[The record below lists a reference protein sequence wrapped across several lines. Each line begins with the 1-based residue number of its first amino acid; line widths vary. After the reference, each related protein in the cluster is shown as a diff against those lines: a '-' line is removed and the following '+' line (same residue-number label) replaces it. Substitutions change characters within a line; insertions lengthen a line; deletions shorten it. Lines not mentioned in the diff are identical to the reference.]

1 MAKSVGDKI
10 TANDF
15 LLIEDTA
22 EAILGN
28 AQDVNNDTSA
38 YGWRYD
44 LNSTNTPLVVGDK
57 IEAARWNSLGNK
69 ILDAYEHITNSRTP
83 SPSIPTIAVGSEITV
98 AEYNNFETIHT
109 FNNDNRFTAHSTHL
123 TSSAFTSTLT
133 TAWNGTKTLSVVC
146 TWPSLTEKLAFW
158 NAGGIFR
165 FSFSGANSSGSN
177 KDEDYLGA
185 LNGFGTADLTATD
198 FSTTGPAGIVY
209 TTRDFYYL
217 KNDNNAQDRTL
228 IRLDLSDVNPSYTV
242 YDENYIRVLGRDTSN
257 TQMTIKFQ
265 VVDADVGED
274 PTFGIDENVNTDVTG
289 TLTVLTPNS
298 NIVSAT
304 APTFS
309 SAGWV

>member
-10 TANDF
+10 GQAEYDALYVKVTQVRGTPVDVTD
-15 LLIEDTA
+15 DT
-22 EAILGN
+22 
-28 AQDVNNDTSA
+28 TA
-38 YGWRYD
+38 YGWNITSSAISR
-44 LNSTNTPLVVGDK
+44 VVGDK
-57 IEAARWNSLGNK
+57 VTAADWNN
-69 ILDAYEHITNSRTP
+69 IRTDIINAYDHITNSNST
-83 SPSIPTIAVGSEITV
+83 SPAIAVLSAGDDIT
-98 AEYNNFETIHT
+98 ASQYNNMETISD
-109 FNNDNRFTAHSTHL
+109 FNYTNRFTTHATHL
-123 TSSAFTSTLT
+123 TSSSFFSTLT
-133 TAWNGTKTLSVVC
+133 GAWNGTKTLSVVC

-158 NAGGIFR
+158 NAGGILR

-177 KDEDYLGA
+177 KDADYLGA

-198 FSTTGPAGIVY
+198 LSTTGPAGTVY

-242 YDENYIRVLGRDTSN
+242 YDENYIRVLARDTSS
-257 TQMTIKFQ
+257 TQMTFKFQ

-274 PTFGIDENVNTDVTG
+274 PTFGIDEDDNTDVTG
-289 TLTVLTPNS
+289 TLTALTPNS